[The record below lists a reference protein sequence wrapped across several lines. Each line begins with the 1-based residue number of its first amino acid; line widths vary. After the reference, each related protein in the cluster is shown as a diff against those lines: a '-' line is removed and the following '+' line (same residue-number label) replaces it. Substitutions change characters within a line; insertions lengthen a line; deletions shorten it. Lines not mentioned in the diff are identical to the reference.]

1 VENLNLET
9 LEGQLLIASPQMED
23 PRFRRSVILLLH
35 HGEDGAMGV
44 VLNQRLPI
52 SAAEQWEALGEL
64 VEVGDHRAHL
74 GGPLPGSITVLHD
87 VKNDRTNTPQGRI
100 YVLQKQE
107 QLEKLLKLLDDN
119 ESFQFF
125 VGHAGWSRGQLES
138 EIADGSW
145 LSIPASPDFVF
156 YNEQNDMWALAMREA
171 GMAFYRDV
179 LGIEDFPNDVALN

>member
-1 VENLNLET
+1 
-9 LEGQLLIASPQMED
+9 
-23 PRFRRSVILLLH
+23 
-35 HGEDGAMGV
+35 MGV